1 MSSGNSNDRWLVLLP
16 VLAALML
23 TSIWFAS
30 SPRDAGDPNSLVVYC
45 AHDSVYAD
53 AILKDFE
60 QQTRIR
66 VDVRYDTE
74 ATKSLGLV
82 NLIVAE
88 RRQPRCDLF
97 WNNELL
103 GTADLKEQGLL
114 EPYQGSGWR
123 RLPEKYRDA
132 DGYWVGFAAR
142 LRVQIINTR
151 ELFPDDETMRN
162 LFEFEPSSVAIAKP
176 LFGTTLTH
184 YTVLWHEWGPERLK
198 EWHHD
203 LRLRG
208 VREVDGNG
216 AVKDLVAQ
224 GVCSAGLT
232 DTDDFYVAI
241 DDGRPVA
248 MLPVRVSA
256 SPMKRSRHTTLDFQP
271 ASLDSEIPLTVALS
285 PEDGGEGTNPKAGE
299 QPSQGDQTKPKNE
312 EPLTLTLSPR
322 SRGEGTKPKTD
333 RPSLVVLTHL
343 EESAGAFVRQ
353 HLEAGGTVLIAA
365 RSAESGTA
373 TLKQCGLD
381 DVSLKEAT
389 TRRDAMLGEIDF
401 EHPLFA
407 PFAEAQFS
415 DFTGI
420 RFWKHRTIV
429 GFGAAGGG
437 KIEGERQAGSLPHGG
452 RMLSRFDDGSPAFV
466 EFTVGKGRVWLM
478 TAGWHPADSQLA
490 RSSKFPPLVYRM
502 LEQASGAVSRPES
515 LPVGSAIEWRKDS
528 GSESSRAAV
537 SITLPDGSVVNDTG
551 GDTAVTIANQPGLYG
566 LASED
571 RTETVAVNLAA
582 EESRTAPLPIEQ
594 LESLGVRIG
603 AAEKPEDVRRAKD
616 RERQLQLV
624 ELEQTQKLWRWGLL
638 AVIGLLLVE
647 TWLAGRHVAA

>member
-1 MSSGNSNDRWLVLLP
+1 MSSGNSNDHWLVLLP

-60 QQTRIR
+60 QQTGIR

-256 SPMKRSRHTTLDFQP
+256 SPMKRSRHTTLDSQP

-285 PEDGGEGTNPKAGE
+285 PEDGGEGTKPKA
-299 QPSQGDQTKPKNE
+299 E
-312 EPLTLTLSPR
+312 EEAR
-322 SRGEGTKPKTD
+322 SKTICIPNTAAIIRGTK
-333 RPSLVVLTHL
+333 RI
-343 EESAGAFVRQ
+343 E
-353 HLEAGGTVLIAA
+353 AA
-365 RSAESGTA
+365 RKLIDFLASAETELA
-373 TLKQCGLD
+373 
-381 DVSLKEAT
+381 
-389 TRRDAMLGEIDF
+389 
-401 EHPLFA
+401 
-407 PFAEAQFS
+407 
-415 DFTGI
+415 
-420 RFWKHRTIV
+420 
-429 GFGAAGGG
+429 
-437 KIEGERQAGSLPHGG
+437 
-452 RMLSRFDDGSPAFV
+452 
-466 EFTVGKGRVWLM
+466 
-478 TAGWHPADSQLA
+478 LA
-490 RSSKFPPLVYRM
+490 RSKSRQVPL
-502 LEQASGAVSRPES
+502 G
-515 LPVGSAIEWRKDS
+515 PVDEA
-528 GSESSRAAV
+528 
-537 SITLPDGSVVNDTG
+537 
-551 GDTAVTIANQPGLYG
+551 
-566 LASED
+566 
-571 RTETVAVNLAA
+571 
-582 EESRTAPLPIEQ
+582 Q
-594 LESLGVRIG
+594 LSDE
-603 AAEKPEDVRRAKD
+603 VRRLKEWVAD
-616 RERQLQLV
+616 GIDLRSLLPARRETLQ
-624 ELEQTQKLWRWGLL
+624 
-638 AVIGLLLVE
+638 
-647 TWLAGRHVAA
+647 WLKSEYLR